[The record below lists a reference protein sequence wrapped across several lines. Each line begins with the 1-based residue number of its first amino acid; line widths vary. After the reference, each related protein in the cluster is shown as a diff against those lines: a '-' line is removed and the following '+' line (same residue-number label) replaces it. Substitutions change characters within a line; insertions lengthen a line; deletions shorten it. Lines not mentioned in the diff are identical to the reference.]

1 MGVACCADA
10 VVDENDKMNYN
21 LILTVNDKDLGI
33 LIFFLFLFH
42 CISNSFQLCLSLS
55 VPPNG
60 SGMLC

>member
-1 MGVACCADA
+1 MGVAHCADV
-10 VVDENDKMNYN
+10 VVDENDEMNYN
-21 LILTVNDKDLGI
+21 LILMTNDKNLGL
-33 LIFFLFLFH
+33 LILFLFC